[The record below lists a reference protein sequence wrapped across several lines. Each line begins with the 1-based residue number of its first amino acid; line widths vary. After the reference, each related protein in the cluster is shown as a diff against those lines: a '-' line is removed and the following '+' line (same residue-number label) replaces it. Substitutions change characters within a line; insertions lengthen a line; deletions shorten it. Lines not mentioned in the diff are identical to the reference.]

1 VKEFKKSVNI
11 WGSYG
16 QEFSVLFFLTHSVH
30 ACCVEAEGALTSY
43 RPTCCPAGR
52 VLTLDLPMMS
62 WTEDSVLAASQM
74 LAMTTVERDLV
85 MRERS
90 GKYTTY

>member
-1 VKEFKKSVNI
+1 
-11 WGSYG
+11 
-16 QEFSVLFFLTHSVH
+16 
-30 ACCVEAEGALTSY
+30 
-43 RPTCCPAGR
+43 
-52 VLTLDLPMMS
+52 MMS